1 MATSAKRP
9 QQISLIGLINNIGAV
24 TIEVFSAFGKSWIFF
39 FKILLRMFSPPFQF
53 HLLIKQLYYIGAQS
67 FSVVALV
74 GGFTGAV
81 LAVQGEYTLSKFGA
95 TGFTG
100 SAVALSLIRELGPV
114 LTALMVNGRAG
125 SAMTA
130 ELGIMKI
137 TEQIDA
143 LRSMA
148 VDPIRYLMVPRILA
162 GAISVPLL
170 TCLFDVIGIAG
181 GYVVGVNTLGLSSG
195 TFLAQMVH
203 SVHDVDVISGI
214 VKALAFGV
222 CISWVSCYKGW
233 TCGFG
238 AVGVNR
244 ATTSAV
250 VTSSVVIL
258 VLDYFLTS
266 ILTQVFL

>member
-1 MATSAKRP
+1 MKGIRSFIEQLGSRTITWFSGVGDAFAFLARVMVRMVTPPFRF
-9 QQISLIGLINNIGAV
+9 SLILQ
-24 TIEVFSAFGKSWIFF
+24 
-39 FKILLRMFSPPFQF
+39 QF
-53 HLLIKQLYYIGAQS
+53 HIIGVQS
-67 FSVVALV
+67 IAVVTLV
-74 GGFTGAV
+74 GAFTGAV
-81 LAVQGEYTLSKFGA
+81 LAVQGEYTLAKFGA
-95 TGFTG
+95 TAFTG

-148 VDPIRYLMVPRILA
+148 VDPLRYLMVPRMIA
-162 GAISVPLL
+162 GLISVPLL
-170 TCLFDVIGIAG
+170 TAMFNVVGIAG
-181 GYVVGVNTLGLSSG
+181 GYVVGVHHLGLSSG
-195 TFLAQMVH
+195 TFMSQMVH
-203 SVHDVDVISGI
+203 AVQDVDVTSGLVKSI
-214 VKALAFGV
+214 VFGFV
-222 CISWVSCYKGW
+222 ITWISCYKGW

-250 VTSSVVIL
+250 VTSSVAIL

-266 ILTQVFL
+266 ILTQVFM

>member
-1 MATSAKRP
+1 MIEGIERLGKWVLKVVTGFGDAWVFLFQVIGKAFVP
-9 QQISLIGLINNIGAV
+9 PYSLGLIFRQLHSIGV
-24 TIEVFSAFGKSWIFF
+24 
-39 FKILLRMFSPPFQF
+39 
-53 HLLIKQLYYIGAQS
+53 QS
-67 FSVVALV
+67 IAVVALV

-95 TGFTG
+95 TAFTG
-100 SAVALSLIRELGPV
+100 SAIALSLIRELGPV

-137 TEQIDA
+137 SEQVDA

-148 VDPIRYLMVPRILA
+148 VDPIHHLMVPRIIA
-162 GAISVPLL
+162 GTISVPLL
-170 TCLFDVIGIAG
+170 TAIFNIVGITG
-181 GYVVGVNTLGLSSG
+181 GYIVAVGNLGLSSG
-195 TFLAQMVH
+195 TFISQMNQ
-203 SVHDVDVISGI
+203 SVNDVDVISGF
-214 VKALAFGV
+214 VKSVVFGIS
-222 CISWVSCYKGW
+222 ISWISCYKGW

-266 ILTQVFL
+266 ILTKVFM

>member
-1 MATSAKRP
+1 MSEAVTQNLLGKIEQLGRTILGLISGFGDAWLFLGRVIISAFAP
-9 QQISLIGLINNIGAV
+9 PYSIGLLFKQIYAIG
-24 TIEVFSAFGKSWIFF
+24 
-39 FKILLRMFSPPFQF
+39 FQ
-53 HLLIKQLYYIGAQS
+53 S
-67 FSVVALV
+67 VSVVALV

-95 TGFTG
+95 TAYTG
-100 SAVALSLIRELGPV
+100 SAIALSLIRELGPV

-137 TEQIDA
+137 TEQVDA

-148 VDPIRYLMVPRILA
+148 VDPLHNLMVPRILA
-162 GAISVPLL
+162 GLISVPLL
-170 TCLFDVIGIAG
+170 TCIFNIVGIAG
-181 GYVVGVNTLGLSSG
+181 GYIVAVYNLGLSSG
-195 TFLAQMVH
+195 TFISEMTQAVT
-203 SVHDVDVISGI
+203 DVDVISGFAKS
-214 VKALAFGV
+214 VFFGLSV
-222 CISWVSCYKGW
+222 SWVACYKGW

-250 VTSSVVIL
+250 VTSSVIIL

-266 ILTQVFL
+266 ILTKVFM

>member
-1 MATSAKRP
+1 MRQTIEK
-9 QQISLIGLINNIGAV
+9 IGSAV
-24 TIEVFSAFGKSWIFF
+24 TEYLVAVGNAWVFFYQVLWRIVTPPYSLG
-39 FKILLRMFSPPFQF
+39 LLVRQM
-53 HLLIKQLYYIGAQS
+53 YAIGVQS
-67 FSVVALV
+67 ISVVALV

-95 TGFTG
+95 TAFTG
-100 SAVALSLIRELGPV
+100 SAIALSLIRELGPV

-137 TEQIDA
+137 SEQVDA

-148 VDPIRYLMVPRILA
+148 VDPLRYLMVPRILA
-162 GAISVPLL
+162 GSISVPLL
-170 TCLFDVIGIAG
+170 TSIFNVVGIIG
-181 GYVVGVNTLGLSSG
+181 GYLVAVGTLGLASG
-195 TFLAQMVH
+195 TFISQMEQAVEA
-203 SVHDVDVISGI
+203 VDVISGF
-214 VKALAFGV
+214 VKSLVFGV
-222 CISWVSCYKGW
+222 GLSWVSCYKGW

-238 AVGVNR
+238 AVGVNK

-266 ILTQVFL
+266 ILTKVFM

>member
-1 MATSAKRP
+1 M
-9 QQISLIGLINNIGAV
+9 ISS
-24 TIEVFSAFGKSWIFF
+24 IEKLGDILMRQVSGVGSCFTFISQVLLSAFKPPYN
-39 FKILLRMFSPPFQF
+39 FSLFIQ
-53 HLLIKQLYYIGAQS
+53 QMYYIGFQS
-67 FSVVALV
+67 TSVVALV

-95 TGFTG
+95 TAYTG
-100 SAVALSLIRELGPV
+100 SAIALSLIRELGPV

-148 VDPIRYLMVPRILA
+148 VDPIHHLMVPRVLA
-162 GAISVPLL
+162 GIISVPLL
-170 TCLFDVIGIAG
+170 TAMFIVVGILG
-181 GYVVGVNTLGLSSG
+181 GYLVSVYSLGLPSG
-195 TFLAQMVH
+195 TFIAVMTD
-203 SVHDVDVISGI
+203 SVTDIDVISGF
-214 VKALAFGV
+214 VKSVVFGLAV
-222 CISWVSCYKGW
+222 AWISCYRGW
-233 TCGFG
+233 KCGFG
-238 AVGVNR
+238 AVGVNA

-266 ILTQVFL
+266 ILTAVFLD

>member
-1 MATSAKRP
+1 MEAQRTLVGFTSRFGERI
-9 QQISLIGLINNIGAV
+9 ISSVSDFGRAWVFLFEVLYKSLTPPYRLGLLTEQLFSIGV
-24 TIEVFSAFGKSWIFF
+24 
-39 FKILLRMFSPPFQF
+39 
-53 HLLIKQLYYIGAQS
+53 QS
-67 FSVVALV
+67 ISVVALV

-95 TGFTG
+95 TAYTG
-100 SAVALSLIRELGPV
+100 SAIALSLIRELGPV

-137 TEQIDA
+137 TEQVDA

-148 VDPIRYLMVPRILA
+148 VDPMRHLMVPRVLA
-162 GAISVPLL
+162 GVISVPLL
-170 TCLFDVIGIAG
+170 TSIFNVVGIIG
-181 GYVVGVNTLGLSSG
+181 GYAVAVWTLDLSSG
-195 TFLAQMVH
+195 TFYSEMVS
-203 SVHDVDVISGI
+203 SVRDVDVISGFVKSI
-214 VKALAFGV
+214 VFGL
-222 CISWVSCYKGW
+222 CFSWVACYKGW

-244 ATTSAV
+244 ATTDAV

-258 VLDYFLTS
+258 VIDYFLTS
-266 ILTQVFL
+266 ILTKVFL

>member
-1 MATSAKRP
+1 MGDIWVFLFQTIAATFRRP
-9 QQISLIGLINNIGAV
+9 
-24 TIEVFSAFGKSWIFF
+24 
-39 FKILLRMFSPPFQF
+39 F
-53 HLLIKQLYYIGAQS
+53 HVSLLIKQLYAIGVQS
-67 FSVVALV
+67 IAVVGLV

-81 LAVQGEYTLSKFGA
+81 LAVQGVYTLSKFGA
-95 TGFTG
+95 TAFTG
-100 SAVALSLIRELGPV
+100 SAIALSLIRELGPV

-125 SAMTA
+125 SSMTA

-148 VDPIRYLMVPRILA
+148 IDPIQHLMVPRLLA
-162 GAISVPLL
+162 GVIAVPLL
-170 TCLFDVIGIAG
+170 TAMFNLIGIAG
-181 GYVVGVNTLGLSSG
+181 GYMVAVGNLGLSSG
-195 TFLAQMVH
+195 TFISQMTQAVT
-203 SVHDVDVISGI
+203 DVDIYSGF
-214 VKALAFGV
+214 VKSIAFGFCV
-222 CISWVSCYKGW
+222 SWISCYKGW

-266 ILTQVFL
+266 ILTQTLL

>member
-1 MATSAKRP
+1 M
-9 QQISLIGLINNIGAV
+9 
-24 TIEVFSAFGKSWIFF
+24 
-39 FKILLRMFSPPFQF
+39 
-53 HLLIKQLYYIGAQS
+53 
-67 FSVVALV
+67 
-74 GGFTGAV
+74 

-95 TGFTG
+95 TAYVGP
-100 SAVALSLIRELGPV
+100 AVALSLIRELGPV

-137 TEQIDA
+137 TEQVDA

-148 VDPIRYLMVPRILA
+148 VDPLGYLMVPRIIA
-162 GAISVPLL
+162 GIISVPLL
-170 TCLFDVIGIAG
+170 TAIFDIVGIAG
-181 GYVVGVNTLGLSSG
+181 GYIVGVGTLGLSSG
-195 TFLAQMVH
+195 TFIAQMMH
-203 SVHDVDVISGI
+203 SVRDVDVISGF
-214 VKALAFGV
+214 VKSVFFGLSF
-222 CISWVSCYKGW
+222 SWIACYKGW

-266 ILTQVFL
+266 ILTRVFM